1 MNDKRTKWEVASIPI
16 ACGEK
21 IIYQVYRKIDPTKID
36 HTGNREWGKAFL
48 SEAEAVVEAE
58 RLNKM

>member
-1 MNDKRTKWEVASIPI
+1 MNDKMTKWEVASIPI

-21 IIYQVYRKIDPTKID
+21 IYQVYRKIDPTKID